1 MFPLDEVWVDG
12 RVELLGYDLPL
23 SSVEQ
28 GGVLSLTLYAR
39 VPETQTHI
47 LMPFGVLGEIEQR
60 WTTDSRRLTP
70 DWQPGEIIAERYEV
84 FVPYSMSPGRY
95 PLFLGYADLT
105 AGRHHLGFSIGDD
118 RLLLGNIRV
127 AAHPRAARE
136 SQVIVDAL
144 TNLGNDVALVSS
156 LTQSGWAA
164 RVDAW
169 EKPLRARPGDVV
181 HLTLQW
187 EALARPRMSYTVFL
201 HLLDESGRLRWGHDY
216 TPLGGA
222 FPSYLWFPKWLEG
235 QRVYDPY
242 RLELPQD
249 LPPGRYWLEVGMYE
263 MGSVRRIPQLGPDGT
278 MIGDRY
284 ILGSL
289 EVVQPQGG
297 KLITE

>member
-1 MFPLDEVWVDG
+1 
-12 RVELLGYDLPL
+12 
-23 SSVEQ
+23 
-28 GGVLSLTLYAR
+28 
-39 VPETQTHI
+39 
-47 LMPFGVLGEIEQR
+47 
-60 WTTDSRRLTP
+60 
-70 DWQPGEIIAERYEV
+70 
-84 FVPYSMSPGRY
+84 
-95 PLFLGYADLT
+95 
-105 AGRHHLGFSIGDD
+105 
-118 RLLLGNIRV
+118 
-127 AAHPRAARE
+127 
-136 SQVIVDAL
+136 
-144 TNLGNDVALVSS
+144 
-156 LTQSGWAA
+156 
-164 RVDAW
+164 
-169 EKPLRARPGDVV
+169 
-181 HLTLQW
+181 
-187 EALARPRMSYTVFL
+187 MSYTVFL